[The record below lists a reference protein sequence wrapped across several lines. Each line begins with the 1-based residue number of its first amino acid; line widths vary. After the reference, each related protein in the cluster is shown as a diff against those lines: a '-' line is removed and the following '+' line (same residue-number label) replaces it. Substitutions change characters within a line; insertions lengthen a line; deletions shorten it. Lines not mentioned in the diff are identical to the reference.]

1 MTFISVS
8 PKTGL
13 PKEYANSAEFYK
25 EVEAATAKPSE
36 RQREVKTYADA
47 SKRLREETGL
57 DLRSPAEK
65 KAAADNEFI
74 EQRIAEGVSKALERQ
89 QEAQQAGKA
98 GKATNQSPPTFT
110 LSHAPRQPKYNFRF
124 KPECGCPGKEGHKPE
139 AKEVIHS
146 RRGVGPTMTAQRISW
161 PEAQTRLKVTGIEI

>member
-1 MTFISVS
+1 MPFTAVD
-8 PKTGL
+8 PKTGK
-13 PKEYANSAEFYK
+13 PKDYNNSAEFFK
-25 EVEAATAKPSE
+25 EVEEARAKPPE
-36 RQREVKTYADA
+36 KPREVKTYADA
-47 SKRLREETGL
+47 SKRLREEIGL
-57 DLRSPAEK
+57 DLCDPVERLQAEN
-65 KAAADNEFI
+65 NEFI